1 MFVNCDKFQAI
12 LLVKQKSDCA
22 GTKLTVGSEET
33 RVVSSVEVLSI
44 TIGTKYSGMDQ
55 VKFSLSRPYPFK
67 YFKGYRVCKSASR
80 QLNAIIRLKNFLG
93 FEERKVLIIV
103 LHYRVLITVL

>member
-33 RVVSSVEVLSI
+33 KVVSSVEVLSI
-44 TIGTKYSGMDQ
+44 TIGTK
-55 VKFSLSRPYPFK
+55 
-67 YFKGYRVCKSASR
+67 
-80 QLNAIIRLKNFLG
+80 
-93 FEERKVLIIV
+93 
-103 LHYRVLITVL
+103 

>member
-33 RVVSSVEVLSI
+33 KVVSSVEVLSI

-67 YFKGYRVCKSASR
+67 YFKGYLQQIVLGPF
-80 QLNAIIRLKNFLG
+80 LNTLSQ
-93 FEERKVLIIV
+93 LIINWI
-103 LHYRVLITVL
+103 LI